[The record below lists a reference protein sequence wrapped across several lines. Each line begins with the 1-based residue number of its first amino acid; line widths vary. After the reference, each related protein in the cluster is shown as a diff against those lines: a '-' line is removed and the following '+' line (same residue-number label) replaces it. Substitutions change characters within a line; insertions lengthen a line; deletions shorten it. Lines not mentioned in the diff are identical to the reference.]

1 MVVLIQKL
9 THFLKIPS
17 KPEKRRSSYT
27 AVDHQPSL
35 TEFWSGVS
43 SFLNQIQS
51 DHTEEPPETEFW
63 TLGRVQSFLEA
74 LSLIHKYFEKTAAS
88 DLAQPAGGGGCSWGE
103 EITEEYL
110 NYSFDLLGLLNCVSS
125 SLSHL
130 NQASVSLSIGL
141 SRSDVSAKHLRK
153 IQPLDLQGN
162 FKVSGMKQESA
173 DYTDKKERV
182 IHEAM
187 KITKG
192 VSLWILGA
200 VLSALCSDIRPYLE
214 LRKSALEPSGHDE
227 PLLLGLDCRFNQEV
241 MEKKHYV
248 VKEVEEINK
257 AVEAML
263 AAAAAGEDVAGE
275 LGKQIQLFE
284 ERLNGISQQI
294 DYLFLEVLA
303 ARNRVVDGLRLTG
316 NN

>member
-1 MVVLIQKL
+1 MVVLMQKL
-9 THFLKIPS
+9 SHFLKNPS
-17 KPEKRRSSYT
+17 EPATRRSP
-27 AVDHQPSL
+27 ALDHHASL
-35 TEFWSGVS
+35 TEFRSGVS
-43 SFLNQIQS
+43 SFLKQIQS
-51 DHTEEPPETEFW
+51 DHRGEPPESEFW
-63 TLGRVQSFLEA
+63 TLGRVQSFLDA
-74 LSLIHKYFEKTAAS
+74 LSLVHKYFEKTVAA
-88 DLAQPAGGGGCSWGE
+88 DLAQPSGGGDCSWGQ

-110 NYSFDLLGLLNCVSS
+110 NFSFDLLGLLNCVSS

-130 NQASVSLSIGL
+130 NQARVSLSIGL
-141 SRSDVSAKHLRK
+141 SHSDISAKHLRK
-153 IQPLDLQGN
+153 IQPMDLQGN
-162 FKVSGMKQESA
+162 FKVSGMKQEST

-214 LRKSALEPSGHDE
+214 LRKSALDSSGHDE

-241 MEKKHYV
+241 MEKKHNV
-248 VKEVEEINK
+248 VKEVGEINK
-257 AVEAML
+257 TVAAML

-284 ERLNGISQQI
+284 ERLDGIRQKI

-303 ARNRVVDGLRLTG
+303 ARNRLVDGLRLTG